1 MELLAAC
8 ELQDAFTYNTTKPT
22 PSSNHHE
29 LLLNEISCNDYE
41 PTPTLQEFNEAN
53 TLSME
58 EWLHKTIPEY
68 TDLYPAA
75 PPLESS
81 HELSLITHYI
91 RDIAS
96 HSALTTIEPPN
107 MWLYYATEYMS
118 AASLLHI
125 IRYRA
130 REYQPY
136 VWDAEHRA
144 YIAEKEAAALDK
156 YIDQFD
162 RQAFLRKHRANLGNQ
177 QVLTSSS
184 AHPVSTP

>member
-1 MELLAAC
+1 MLRRLLEAMKRWTSTTREPNAAAGTPPCPHVFAATFAQIPATQVDTQANPGVTSQDSDTGLPIAQAPPGNELTESDMELLATC
-8 ELQDAFTYNTTKPT
+8 ELQDAFTYNTTKQT
-22 PSSNHHE
+22 PSPNHYE

-107 MWLYYATEYMS
+107 MWL
-118 AASLLHI
+118 
-125 IRYRA
+125 
-130 REYQPY
+130 
-136 VWDAEHRA
+136 
-144 YIAEKEAAALDK
+144 
-156 YIDQFD
+156 
-162 RQAFLRKHRANLGNQ
+162 
-177 QVLTSSS
+177 
-184 AHPVSTP
+184 